1 MTDQQQIPNS
11 SSAKKSAAKES
22 LFVIKIGGNIIDDAN
37 KLDLFLKDFSAIKNK
52 KILVHGGGKLAT
64 QLAKDLNIEQELV
77 DGRRVTDGATLKIV
91 TMVYAGFINKNIV
104 AKLQSNGSNAMGFTG
119 ADANLILAHKR
130 LAATSKGID
139 YGFVGD
145 IDAVNTAVI
154 EPMLNQNIAI
164 VLAPITHDGNG
175 QLLNTNADTIAQ
187 SIATAMSAQYNVSL
201 LYCFEKSGVLLD
213 AADDTTVI
221 AMINQTDYQRLKEK
235 KIIFAGMIPKLD
247 NAFEALNSGV
257 EKVIIGK
264 AESILDLVEGK
275 AGTTIQKK

>member
-1 MTDQQQIPNS
+1 MTDHQQINVTSP
-11 SSAKKSAAKES
+11 AKNTAAKEA
-22 LFVIKIGGNIIDDAN
+22 LFVIKIGGNIIDDSN
-37 KLDLFLKDFSAIKNK
+37 KLESFLKDFSAIQGK

-64 QLAKDLNIEQELV
+64 QLARDLNVEQEMV
-77 DGRRVTDGATLKIV
+77 DGRRITDAATLKIV
-91 TMVYAGFINKNIV
+91 TMVYAGYINKNIV

-130 LAATSKGID
+130 LAEASKGID

-145 IDAVNTAVI
+145 IDAVNTAAI
-154 EPMLNQNIAI
+154 EPMLAQHIAI
-164 VLAPITHDGNG
+164 VLAPITHNGAG

-187 SIATAMSAQYNVSL
+187 SIATAMSGQYNVWL

-213 AADDTTVI
+213 ASDDTTVI
-221 AMINQTDYQRLKEK
+221 PTINQTYYQSLKEK
-235 KIIFAGMIPKLD
+235 QLIFAGMIPKLD

-275 AGTTIQKK
+275 AGTTIQKS